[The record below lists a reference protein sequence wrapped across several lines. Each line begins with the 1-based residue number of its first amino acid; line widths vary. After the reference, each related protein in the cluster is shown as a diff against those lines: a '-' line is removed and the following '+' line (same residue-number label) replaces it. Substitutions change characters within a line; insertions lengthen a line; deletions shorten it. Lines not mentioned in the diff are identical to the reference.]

1 MTPVSPEEF
10 KELVRSRTDIV
21 QLVGESVTVHSERGG
36 RMFKSLCP
44 FHDDHNPSMQINP
57 VRQSYRCWVCNE
69 GGDVFSFVMKH
80 ENVGFKEALELLAQR
95 AGLEMPSQ
103 FRDARP
109 PGSPERPQL
118 LDVVAWA
125 EQEFHQFLLNAQ
137 AAQRARNYLESRGFT
152 SETIARYR
160 LGYHPD
166 DWEWLLKRASGRFST
181 EVLLAA
187 KLVSERKS
195 GSGYTDFFGLLDRVL
210 FPIRDERGRPVSFG
224 GRILPDAKDSS
235 AAKYI
240 NGLESSVF
248 AKSKL
253 AYGLDH
259 AREAIKQ
266 TGMVCVVEGYTDCIK
281 CHQAGVLNVVGTLG
295 TALTEQH
302 VTMLKRFART
312 VVLVFDGDEAGVRA
326 AERAIP
332 RFLAQDVDL
341 RILTLPEEL
350 DPDEYLSAYGTAAFQ
365 ELIRTA
371 PEAWEYQ
378 QRVFVERFG
387 TESSDGRLRV
397 LEGLLELLVL
407 APGVAGTVKE
417 NALLSRLPVRLGI
430 AEGEIRKRL
439 GELRRVRDGRS
450 ETSRVRKVAVDGP
463 GDGEAQV
470 ALREEIVSL
479 QRSQRKD
486 DLLECELLQVLFTC
500 PPMIAEVVSE
510 IGADDFRREPCRELF
525 CVCCDLWEHG
535 LPPSFEKVLSQ
546 LESPQLKSFAVWI
559 DEQARLQN
567 VESKLAPDAAGSE
580 GAGAPPNLL
589 QRVLDGFRWRRKR
602 ESHQASQGR
611 LLEHSEG
618 ASGLNTQ
625 TREALQR
632 AMQFHQQRAAKTS

>member
-21 QLVGESVTVHSERGG
+21 QLVGESVTLHSERGG
-36 RMFKSLCP
+36 RMFKALCP

-57 VRQSYRCWVCNE
+57 ERQSYRCWVCNE

-80 ENVGFKEALELLAQR
+80 ENVGFREALELLAQR

-109 PGSPERPQL
+109 AGAPERPQL
-118 LDVVAWA
+118 LDVLAWA
-125 EQEFHQFLLNAQ
+125 EQEFHSFLLNAQ
-137 AAQRARNYLESRGFT
+137 AAERARNYLVSRGFS
-152 SETIARYR
+152 SETISKYR

-166 DWEWLLKRASGRFST
+166 DWEWLLRRAEGRFRP
-181 EVLLAA
+181 ELLEAA
-187 KLVSERKS
+187 RLVAARER
-195 GSGYTDFFGLLDRVL
+195 GPGHYDYFVDRVL
-210 FPIRDERGRPVSFG
+210 FPIRDERGRPVAFG
-224 GRILPDAKDSS
+224 GRILPDSKKPDG
-235 AAKYI
+235 AKYW
-240 NGLESSVF
+240 NSPESPVF

-259 AREAIKQ
+259 ARDAIKA
-266 TGMVCVVEGYTDCIK
+266 TGTVCVVEGYTDCIK
-281 CHQAGVLNVVGTLG
+281 AHQAGVLNVVGTLG

-302 VTMLKRFART
+302 VSMLKRFAQT
-312 VVLVFDGDEAGVRA
+312 VVLVYDGDEAGVRA

-350 DPDEYLSAYGTAAFQ
+350 DPDEYLEAYGTAAFQ
-365 ELIRTA
+365 ELIGTA

-378 QRVFVERFG
+378 QRVLVGRFG

-397 LEGLLELLVL
+397 LEGLLELLTI
-407 APGVAGTVKE
+407 APGMAGTIKE

-439 GELRRVRDGRS
+439 GELRRERSGRS
-450 ETSRVRKVAVDGP
+450 ESSRERKVAADGP
-463 GDGEAQV
+463 SDGQPEADRLEQ
-470 ALREEIVSL
+470 IVSL

-500 PPMIAEVVSE
+500 PPMIAEVVRELGS
-510 IGADDFRREPCRELF
+510 DDFRREPCRELF
-525 CVCCDLWEHG
+525 CVCSDLWEHG
-535 LPPSFEKVLSQ
+535 VEPSFEKVLSQ

-611 LLEHSEG
+611 LLDQSEDVTR
-618 ASGLNTQ
+618 LNSQ

-632 AMQFHQQRAAKTS
+632 AMQFHQQRAAKSS